1 MDELL
6 PLLLMGA
13 VVSLIF
19 GLQRWQQRR
28 AIAAWREA
36 ALGLGLN
43 LQHTGGFDDPVMYGV
58 IGEIPVHATIEW
70 RGSGRNRTRY
80 TVVKADV
87 GRRLPRGF
95 SLRTE
100 GLGAGLMKVLGEQDI
115 ELGDPRLDAALMVQ
129 GDRPAEMRAL
139 LRAPRVRDA
148 VLRCF
153 AHGSGTTIAD
163 DEVCVVVRGL
173 RADDVGTLVR
183 DAVDTARA
191 LAAAA
196 DGPLGPGAAPLPAT
210 PGLSGPAP
218 LVAEPPGDR
227 VVPVPDLG
235 PHGVAS
241 LARIVAAPGSTV
253 GVGALLCEIFTAKG
267 TVAVAA
273 PCAGVVAAVHARP
286 GDSLRSG
293 AALVRLWA
301 ASPLEPEALPL
312 EPEPEA
318 LPPEPEALPLEPE
331 PEALPL
337 APEPEARPPEPEAL
351 PLEPEPLPPEPEA
364 RPPEPELL
372 PPEPEPRPPEPPA
385 GLPPAV
391 CLTLEALAAG
401 RVPLSRR
408 DAAVAAHA
416 GEVLRFTLLVDDV
429 RWTSGLFLPDPLR
442 GGRTAS
448 GTVATPQPGPEPG
461 AASLPGPALAV
472 RFGAHR
478 NDELD
483 AARGGSVTVV
493 GRLAEWDDLYRR
505 ALVDDDG

>member
-318 LPPEPEALPLEPE
+318 LP
-331 PEALPL
+331 L
-337 APEPEARPPEPEAL
+337 A
-351 PLEPEPLPPEPEA
+351 PEPEA